1 LAYKFDPDKKD
12 HLNTEERKNK
22 MPPKETLEK
31 MMVKVGHKF
40 LDVGTG
46 IGYFSIPASRIVGDK
61 GKVYAVDTSKE
72 MLAELKE
79 RIKKEGIKNIKIVQ
93 GNTYNS
99 DLSNETVD
107 YVFLSNVLHEV
118 EDKNRLLSNYLKK
131 LKTGGKIGIIEFKKI
146 EIPKGPP
153 VQHKISIEQLKEY
166 YNNLDIEIIKEVAI
180 NDYQYALVG
189 KKNK

>member
-12 HLNTEERKNK
+12 HLNTKERKNK

-72 MLAELKE
+72 MLAELEE

-99 DLSNETVD
+99 DLSNEKVD

-153 VQHKISIEQLKEY
+153 VQHKISMGQLKEY

-180 NDYQYALVG
+180 NDYQYGLVG